1 MAGTGGTYALILS
14 LKKETP
20 IAVGKLETCSFPPG
34 YYLYAGSA
42 LGGLHPRV
50 RRHIEGGKKLH
61 WHVDYLR
68 SRADVVEVWYLV
80 SDVRLECD
88 WYRAAACLPQARM
101 VIAGF
106 GSSGCNCDSHLVH
119 FSSKPSLE
127 AFRYGLAS
135 SVRDTSGIRAW
146 SNETAWPS

>member
-1 MAGTGGTYALILS
+1 MILS

-20 IAVGKLETCSFPPG
+20 IAVGKLATCSFPSG

-42 LGGLHPRV
+42 LGGLYPRV
-50 RRHIEGGKKLH
+50 RRHIEGGNRLH

-68 SRADVVEVWYLV
+68 RKADVVEVWYLL
-80 SDVRLECD
+80 SDERLECD
-88 WYRAAACLPQARM
+88 WYRAAANMPQARM

-119 FSSKPSLE
+119 FPSMPSLE
-127 AFRYGLAS
+127 DFRHGLAS
-135 SVRDTSGIRAW
+135 SVWDTSGIRAW
-146 SNETAWPS
+146 SKDTAWPS